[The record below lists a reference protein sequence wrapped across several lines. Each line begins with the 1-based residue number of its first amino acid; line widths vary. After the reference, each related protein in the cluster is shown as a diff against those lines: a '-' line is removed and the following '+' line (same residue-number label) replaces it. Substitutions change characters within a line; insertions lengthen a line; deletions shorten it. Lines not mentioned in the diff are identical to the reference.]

1 MRAHRRVPRTEAAL
15 TFESAI
21 ARARN
26 ALLRFVFGAGADSRD
41 SRADLLRAA
50 TALAAFAVAF
60 AVNASAPNPATGF
73 SLLLYLPAV
82 FIAAFVTGWAR
93 GLLALLAAI
102 GIAWWFK
109 SNPLYG
115 VGLFHGGPGLPLFV
129 FSCIFLYGM
138 AVLARAAVRDSWR
151 TEMRL
156 LRLVESATALLF
168 VTDGDGNPLRPN
180 PGWQQLTGMQWPEY
194 RKGGWMEA
202 IHPED
207 RPHLPAGALPEGEK
221 AYERELR
228 VRDARADDWRW
239 YRLRS
244 VPVVDQRG
252 DIVEWVGTMHD
263 IHDRKLESE
272 KQELVA
278 GEMRHRMKNL
288 ITVIDAL
295 AKNSRRRA
303 ESTSDVE
310 EFLKRFLGRLHALAA
325 AIDLL
330 LATNHQAID
339 AHAVVRAT
347 LVPFDEEKSSRIRIG
362 GPDLQLSEDLGGGL
376 ALAVHELA
384 TNALKYGALSVTGG
398 TISLTWTVTP
408 RDDGDEVVFEWQER
422 GGPVPEP
429 PTREG
434 FGNRVIKSVTSREKT
449 GSVRIEYKPEGVTCR
464 IAYVKPRAAANARE
478 AD

>member
-1 MRAHRRVPRTEAAL
+1 
-15 TFESAI
+15 
-21 ARARN
+21 
-26 ALLRFVFGAGADSRD
+26 
-41 SRADLLRAA
+41 
-50 TALAAFAVAF
+50 
-60 AVNASAPNPATGF
+60 
-73 SLLLYLPAV
+73 
-82 FIAAFVTGWAR
+82 
-93 GLLALLAAI
+93 
-102 GIAWWFK
+102 
-109 SNPLYG
+109 
-115 VGLFHGGPGLPLFV
+115 
-129 FSCIFLYGM
+129 
-138 AVLARAAVRDSWR
+138 
-151 TEMRL
+151 
-156 LRLVESATALLF
+156 
-168 VTDGDGNPLRPN
+168 
-180 PGWQQLTGMQWPEY
+180 
-194 RKGGWMEA
+194 
-202 IHPED
+202 
-207 RPHLPAGALPEGEK
+207 
-221 AYERELR
+221 
-228 VRDARADDWRW
+228 
-239 YRLRS
+239 
-244 VPVVDQRG
+244 
-252 DIVEWVGTMHD
+252 
-263 IHDRKLESE
+263 
-272 KQELVA
+272 
-278 GEMRHRMKNL
+278 
-288 ITVIDAL
+288 VIDAL